1 MSKIIGSC
9 VVVHNWA
16 LKLAH
21 HSSLVKCPV
30 TPVTEADDRQAPFSE
45 KVMRYAIY
53 YPLALSIVKKKKNVS
68 FAHLI

>member
-1 MSKIIGSC
+1 MFQ
-9 VVVHNWA
+9 
-16 LKLAH
+16 
-21 HSSLVKCPV
+21 SSSSPV

-68 FAHLI
+68 VAHLIYKCSWHVYFTL